1 MAQFSTLTN
10 KLLNN
15 NDTIYEVVMISGQ
28 SGPTIYVPSGNLN
41 ASSDAFGK
49 LRISSPYT
57 LFDSSF
63 RYGDNDR
70 KWNTKTTGT
79 ASAVYQFNEGLL
91 DLTVGTAD
99 GDEVI
104 RQTDKVFPY
113 QPGKSLLI
121 MNTFT
126 LNQPKENLRQRVG
139 YFLRDNG
146 IYLEVDGLEPYIV
159 LRSNVTS
166 TVVNNRVAQDDWN
179 VDQMDGTGPSGIT
192 IDFSKSQIFWM
203 DVEWLG
209 VGSVRCGFV
218 INGQFIITHI
228 FHHAN
233 TITGAYMTTASLSC
247 RYEITN
253 TGVTTSPST
262 MKQICSTVI
271 SEGGYQQTG
280 LTRSIST
287 PLTGRNLTN
296 DINNPII
303 SIRLR
308 SGRTEAVVIPTEI
321 NLYGLQNTA
330 FNFKIIRNGEIGD
343 GTWSFTD
350 SESSVEYNRTCTA
363 ITGGRVIQEGIFKG
377 QSTVDPIF
385 LSDIFNGSLQLTRD
399 IINSDSAGD
408 TFTLTVTPT
417 TNNDDVVASLSW
429 QEKTA

>member
-41 ASSDAFGK
+41 TSADAFGK
-49 LRISSPYT
+49 LRIASPYT

-79 ASAVYQFNEGLL
+79 ASAVYQFNEGLI
-91 DLTVGTAD
+91 DLTIGTAD

-139 YFLRDNG
+139 YFLKDNG

-166 TVVNNRVAQDDWN
+166 TIVNNRVAQDDWN

-233 TITGAYMTTASLSC
+233 TITGAYITTASLSC

-296 DINNPII
+296 NINNPII

-350 SESSVEYNRTCTA
+350 SESSVEYN
-363 ITGGRVIQEGIFKG
+363 ITGSSISGGQILQEGIFKG
-377 QSTVDPIF
+377 QSTVSPMI
-385 LSDIFNGSLQLTRD
+385 LSEIFNGALQLSRG
-399 IINSDSAGD
+399 IIDSDSAGD
-408 TFTLTVTPT
+408 TFVLTVTPT
-417 TNNDDVVASLSW
+417 SNNDDVIASLSW

>member
-1 MAQFSTLTN
+1 MVQYSTDRN
-10 KLLNN
+10 AYLNN
-15 NDTIYEVVMISGQ
+15 NDTIYEVVLTGGGVSGYI
-28 SGPTIYVPSGNLN
+28 PKGNLN
-41 ASSDAFGK
+41 TQADAFGK
-49 LRISSPYT
+49 LRIASPYT

-70 KWNTKTTGT
+70 KWNTKTNGT
-79 ASAVYQFNEGLL
+79 ASAVYQFNEGLI
-91 DLTVGTAD
+91 DLTVDTAD
-99 GDEVI
+99 GDEII

-126 LNQPKENLRQRVG
+126 FNQPKENLRQRVG
-139 YFLRDNG
+139 YFLKDNG
-146 IYLEVDGLEPYIV
+146 IYLEVDGLEPYII
-159 LRSNVTS
+159 LRSNVTN

-179 VDQMDGTGPSGIT
+179 VDPLDGTGPSGIT

-233 TITGAYMTTASLSC
+233 AITGAYMTTASLSC

-253 TGVTTSPST
+253 TGVTASPST

-271 SEGGYQQTG
+271 SEGGYEQTG

-296 DINNPII
+296 NINNPII
-303 SIRLR
+303 SIRMR
-308 SGRTEAVVIPTEI
+308 SGRTDAVVLPTEV

-350 SESSVEYNRTCTA
+350 SASSVEYNRTCTT

-377 QSTVDPIF
+377 QASVDPIF
-385 LSDIFNGSLQLTRD
+385 LSDIFNGALQLTRG
-399 IINSDSAGD
+399 IIDSDSAGD